1 MGGIGI
7 IKDYHTLWGI
17 AIIVQVKEEDWLTWR
32 LKYHCKKNPGFLYRN
47 PGLNKFPAASYSPT
61 QLPKQYHRR

>member
-17 AIIVQVKEEDWLTWR
+17 AII
-32 LKYHCKKNPGFLYRN
+32 
-47 PGLNKFPAASYSPT
+47 AAG
-61 QLPKQYHRR
+61 QEKD